1 MATQGAEVSAATKAA
16 NNETESN
23 IAQLICKLLERS
35 HYSQREFDDDVS
47 SKFLDRYIEA
57 LDQQHLHFLK
67 SDLAEFDVYRTQLD
81 DLTAKVG
88 DTKPAHLIFARMLE
102 RVGQRISYVN
112 ELLKTEKFEFTG
124 NDRYTPNRH
133 ELPRPKDLE
142 EAHQLWR
149 QHLRF
154 EFLQEKLASETNKV
168 RTAILKDADPKIH
181 FGAATG
187 SKSNGLIV
195 LPKKAGPAKATNTP
209 TEKIIQNIQKPYKN
223 LERNLKELSGDEV
236 FEIYMTALA
245 HVYDPHSDY
254 MGHSQKENFDISMR
268 LSLFGIGALLESDDG
283 YCKIKEL
290 MPGPA
295 KKSNKINPGDR
306 IVAVAQKDKEPIDV
320 VGMRLNKVVEQIR
333 GPKGTEVRLTI
344 WPADATDP
352 SVRSEVTLIRDVI
365 KLEDQ
370 EAKAKVIE
378 LTDKKGTSRIGI
390 IELPSFYAEMGKPKN
405 GTERKSTT
413 VDVAK
418 LLKKL
423 NQEKIDGVI
432 LDLRR
437 NGGGSLEEAIN
448 LTGLFITNGPVVL
461 IKDPSGEISTDSDS
475 DKSISYKGPL
485 VVLTSRFSASASEIL
500 AGALQDYERALIVG
514 DNSTYGKGTVQS
526 LQDLE
531 PFMEQ
536 AKMTHSY
543 DPGALKLTIRKF
555 YRAGGSSTQLRG
567 VIPDLKLPSVINYA
581 EVGEASMEYPLP
593 WDVVSSATFQK
604 WNSVKPYLTELQK
617 RSDRR
622 LTSDKEYVYIREDIE
637 LFKKALADKSVSM
650 NEEKRRKEKEEA
662 EERAKLRKKERTAR
676 KQPEPKVF
684 EVTLKNFE
692 EPGLQIYVPKTND
705 VATAKSE
712 PSTEETDIDGA
723 LEEKPLA
730 VDAPL
735 EESKRILLDYISLM
749 SRGNSTISRSE

>member
-1 MATQGAEVSAATKAA
+1 MAAQAAEVSAAKKAA
-16 NNETESN
+16 DDATESN
-23 IAQLICKLLERS
+23 IAQLITKLLERS
-35 HYSQREFDDDVS
+35 HYSQREFDDEIS
-47 SKFLDRYIEA
+47 GKFLDRYLDA
-57 LDQQHLHFLK
+57 VDQQHLHLFK
-67 SDLAEFDVYRTQLD
+67 TDLAEFEKYRTQLD
-81 DLTAKVG
+81 DMTKAG
-88 DTKPAHLIFARMLE
+88 DTKPAHLIFARMMRHLSE
-102 RVGQRISYVN
+102 RISYVD
-112 ELLKTEKFEFTG
+112 ELLKTEKFEFTA

-133 ELPRPKDLE
+133 ELPRPNDLE
-142 EAHQLWR
+142 DAHKLWR

-154 EFLQEKLASETNKV
+154 EFLQEKLAVTKTIKLRTDKNTNSTTNGTAVAKSTNNLTETEEIIK
-168 RTAILKDADPKIH
+168 KIR
-181 FGAATG
+181 
-187 SKSNGLIV
+187 
-195 LPKKAGPAKATNTP
+195 
-209 TEKIIQNIQKPYKN
+209 KPYTN
-223 LERNLKELSGDEV
+223 LERALKELSDDEV

-268 LSLFGIGALLESDDG
+268 LSLFGIGALLESDEG

-290 MPGPA
+290 MVGPA
-295 KKSNKINPGDR
+295 MKSKKIKPGDR
-306 IVAVAQKDKEPIDV
+306 IVAVAQKDKESIDV

-344 WPADATDP
+344 WPADAAD
-352 SVRSEVTLIRDVI
+352 SSERREVTLIRDVI

-378 LTDKKGTSRIGI
+378 LTDKKGTSRIGVI
-390 IELPSFYAEMGKPKN
+390 DLPSFYAEMGKPKN
-405 GTERKSTT
+405 GAEHKSTT

-418 LLKKL
+418 LLKKF
-423 NQEKIDGVI
+423 NQEKVDGVI

-448 LTGLFITNGPVVL
+448 LTGLFITNGPVVQT
-461 IKDPSGEISTDSDS
+461 KDPGGEISIDADT
-475 DKSISYKGPL
+475 DKSIAYKGPL
-485 VVLTSRFSASASEIL
+485 IVLTSRFSASASEIL

-536 AKMTHSY
+536 AKMSRSY

-567 VIPDLKLPSVINYA
+567 VVPDLKLPSVINYA
-581 EVGEASMEYPLP
+581 EVGEASMENPLP

-622 LTSDKEYVYIREDIE
+622 LASDKEYVYIREDIE

-650 NEEKRRKEKEEA
+650 NLETRRKEKKEG
-662 EERAKLRKKERTAR
+662 EERADARKNERKAR
-676 KQPEPKVF
+676 KQPDAKIF
-684 EVTLKNFE
+684 EVTLKNAE
-692 EPGLQIYVPKTND
+692 EPGLQVYVPKTND
-705 VATAKSE
+705 LALVAAE
-712 PSTEETDIDGA
+712 HAADDGDVEAAFEENV
-723 LEEKPLA
+723 PA

-749 SRGNSTISRSE
+749 GRVNHTISKAE

>member
-1 MATQGAEVSAATKAA
+1 MKFFKYLFVFNAAFALVAAQAVEVPAAKKAA
-16 NNETESN
+16 DDATESN
-23 IAQLICKLLERS
+23 IAQLITKLLERS
-35 HYSQREFDDDVS
+35 HYSQREFDDEIS
-47 SKFLDRYIEA
+47 GKFLDRYLDA
-57 LDQQHLHFLK
+57 VDQQHLHLFK
-67 SDLAEFDVYRTQLD
+67 TDLAEFEKYRTQLD
-81 DLTAKVG
+81 DMTKAG
-88 DTKPAHLIFARMLE
+88 DTKPAHLIFARMMRHLSE
-102 RVGQRISYVN
+102 RISYVD
-112 ELLKTEKFEFTG
+112 ELLKTEKFEFTA

-133 ELPRPKDLE
+133 ELPRPNDLE
-142 EAHQLWR
+142 DAHKLWR

-154 EFLQEKLASETNKV
+154 EFLQEKFAVTKAIKLRTDKNTNSTTNGTALAKSTNNL
-168 RTAILKDADPKIH
+168 TE
-181 FGAATG
+181 
-187 SKSNGLIV
+187 
-195 LPKKAGPAKATNTP
+195 
-209 TEKIIQNIQKPYKN
+209 TEKIIKNIRKPYTN
-223 LERNLKELSGDEV
+223 LERALKELSDDEV

-268 LSLFGIGALLESDDG
+268 LSLFGIGALLESDEG

-290 MPGPA
+290 MVGPA
-295 KKSNKINPGDR
+295 MKSKKIKPGDR
-306 IVAVAQKDKEPIDV
+306 IVAVAQKDKESIDV

-344 WPADATDP
+344 WPADAAD
-352 SVRSEVTLIRDVI
+352 SSERREVTLIRDVI

-378 LTDKKGTSRIGI
+378 LTDKKGTSRIGVI
-390 IELPSFYAEMGKPKN
+390 DLPSFYAEMVKPKN
-405 GTERKSTT
+405 GAERKSTT

-418 LLKKL
+418 LLKKF
-423 NQEKIDGVI
+423 NQEKVDGVI

-448 LTGLFITNGPVVL
+448 LTGLFITNGPVVQT
-461 IKDPSGEISTDSDS
+461 KDPGGEISIDADT
-475 DKSISYKGPL
+475 DKSIAYKGPL
-485 VVLTSRFSASASEIL
+485 IVLTSRFSASASEIL

-536 AKMTHSY
+536 AKMTRSY

-567 VIPDLKLPSVINYA
+567 VVPDLKLPSVINYA
-581 EVGEASMEYPLP
+581 EVGEASMEFPLP

-650 NEEKRRKEKEEA
+650 NFETRRKEKKEG
-662 EERAKLRKKERTAR
+662 EERADARKNERKAR
-676 KQPEPKVF
+676 KQPDAKIF
-684 EVTLKNFE
+684 EVTLKNVE
-692 EPGLQIYVPKTND
+692 EPGLQVYVPKTND
-705 VATAKSE
+705 LASVVAEHSA
-712 PSTEETDIDGA
+712 DDGDVEAA
-723 LEEKPLA
+723 LEEKVPA

-749 SRGNSTISRSE
+749 GRVNHTISKAE

>member
-1 MATQGAEVSAATKAA
+1 MKLFKYLLVFNLAFALVVGRAAEVSAAAKAA

-23 IAQLICKLLERS
+23 IAQLISKLLERS
-35 HYSQREFDDDVS
+35 HYSQREFNDEVS
-47 SKFLDRYIEA
+47 SKFLDRYIDA
-57 LDQQHLHFLK
+57 LDQQHLHLFQ
-67 SDLAEFDVYRTQLD
+67 SDLAEFEVYRTKLD
-81 DLTAKVG
+81 DLTSKMG
-88 DTKPAHLIFARMLE
+88 DTKPAHLIFARMME
-102 RVGQRISYVN
+102 RVAQRISYVN

-133 ELPRPKDLE
+133 ELPRPKNLE

-154 EFLQEKLASETNKV
+154 EFLQEKLSPADTNKV
-168 RTAILKDADPKIH
+168 RTAKLKSTDSIPKITT
-181 FGAATG
+181 A
-187 SKSNGLIV
+187 KS
-195 LPKKAGPAKATNTP
+195 TNTLTE
-209 TEKIIQNIQKPYKN
+209 TEKIIQKIRKPYAN
-223 LERNLKELSGDEV
+223 LERALKDLSDDEV

-268 LSLFGIGALLESDDG
+268 LSLFGIGALLESDEG

-290 MPGPA
+290 MVGPA
-295 KKSNKINPGDR
+295 MKSKKIKPGDR
-306 IVAVAQKDKEPIDV
+306 IVAVAQKDKDAMDV

-344 WPADATDP
+344 WPADAAD
-352 SVRSEVTLIRDVI
+352 SSERREVTLIRDVI

-378 LTDKKGTSRIGI
+378 LTDKKGASNRIGVI
-390 IELPSFYAEMGKPKN
+390 DLPSFYAEMGRPKS
-405 GTERKSTT
+405 GAERKSTT

-423 NQEKIDGVI
+423 NQEKIDGII

-448 LTGLFITNGPVVL
+448 LTGLFITNGPVVQT
-461 IKDPSGEISTDSDS
+461 KDPGGDISIDSDT
-475 DKSISYKGPL
+475 DKTIAYKGPL
-485 VVLTSRFSASASEIL
+485 IVLTSRFSASASEIL

-536 AKMTHSY
+536 AKMSRSY

-593 WDVVSSATFQK
+593 WDVVSSATFQR
-604 WNSVKPYLTELQK
+604 WNSVKPFLADLRK

-622 LTSDKEYVYIREDIE
+622 LVSDKEYAYIREDIE
-637 LFKKALADKSVSM
+637 LFKKVLADKSVSM
-650 NEEKRRKEKEEA
+650 NEETRRKEKKET
-662 EERAKLRKKERTAR
+662 EERAEFRKKERKSR
-676 KQPEPKVF
+676 KKSDQKIF
-684 EVTLKNFE
+684 EVTLKNAE
-692 EPGLQIYVPKTND
+692 QPGLQIYVPKTNELAAVEHPAD
-705 VATAKSE
+705 DADA
-712 PSTEETDIDGA
+712 EEA
-723 LEEKPLA
+723 LEDKVPV

-735 EESKRILLDYISLM
+735 EESKSILLDYISLM
-749 SRGNSTISRSE
+749 ARRNPTVSKAE

>member
-1 MATQGAEVSAATKAA
+1 MKFLKYLFVFKVVFALVAAQAAEVSAAKKAA
-16 NNETESN
+16 DDATESN
-23 IAQLICKLLERS
+23 IAQLITKLLERS
-35 HYSQREFDDDVS
+35 HYSQREFDDEIS
-47 SKFLDRYIEA
+47 GKFLDRYLDA
-57 LDQQHLHFLK
+57 VDQQHLHLFK
-67 SDLAEFDVYRTQLD
+67 TDLAEFEKYRTQLD
-81 DLTAKVG
+81 DMTKAG
-88 DTKPAHLIFARMLE
+88 DTKPAHLIFARMMRHLSE
-102 RVGQRISYVN
+102 RISYVD
-112 ELLKTEKFEFTG
+112 ELLKTEKFEFTA

-133 ELPRPKDLE
+133 ELPRPNDLE
-142 EAHQLWR
+142 DAHKLWR

-154 EFLQEKLASETNKV
+154 EFLQEKLAVTKTIKLRTDKNTNSTTNGTAVAKSTNNLTETEEIIK
-168 RTAILKDADPKIH
+168 KIR
-181 FGAATG
+181 
-187 SKSNGLIV
+187 
-195 LPKKAGPAKATNTP
+195 
-209 TEKIIQNIQKPYKN
+209 KPYTN
-223 LERNLKELSGDEV
+223 LERALKELSDDEV

-268 LSLFGIGALLESDDG
+268 LSLFGIGALLESDEG

-290 MPGPA
+290 MVGPA
-295 KKSNKINPGDR
+295 MKSKKIKPGDR
-306 IVAVAQKDKEPIDV
+306 IVAVAQKDKESIDV

-344 WPADATDP
+344 WPADAAD
-352 SVRSEVTLIRDVI
+352 SSERREVTLIRDVI

-378 LTDKKGTSRIGI
+378 LTDKKGTSRIGVI
-390 IELPSFYAEMGKPKN
+390 DLPSFYAEMGKPKN
-405 GTERKSTT
+405 GAEHKSTT

-418 LLKKL
+418 LLKKF
-423 NQEKIDGVI
+423 NQEKVDGVI

-448 LTGLFITNGPVVL
+448 LTGLFITNGPVVQT
-461 IKDPSGEISTDSDS
+461 KDPGGEISIDADT
-475 DKSISYKGPL
+475 DKSIAYKGPL
-485 VVLTSRFSASASEIL
+485 IVLTSRFSASASEIL

-536 AKMTHSY
+536 AKMSRSY

-567 VIPDLKLPSVINYA
+567 VVPDLKLPSVINYA
-581 EVGEASMEYPLP
+581 EVGEASMENPLP

-622 LTSDKEYVYIREDIE
+622 LASDKEYVYIREDIE

-650 NEEKRRKEKEEA
+650 NLETRRKEKKEG
-662 EERAKLRKKERTAR
+662 EERADARKNERKAR
-676 KQPEPKVF
+676 KQPDAKIF
-684 EVTLKNFE
+684 EVTLKNAE
-692 EPGLQIYVPKTND
+692 EPGLQVYVPKTND
-705 VATAKSE
+705 LALVAAE
-712 PSTEETDIDGA
+712 HAADDGDVEAAFEENV
-723 LEEKPLA
+723 PA

-749 SRGNSTISRSE
+749 GRVNHTISKAE